1 MSDTLAKR
9 WDTEPTQRVAVLTC
23 VPRLLTERG
32 HRPEAVLGRLG
43 IEDGLFEDPDRKIP
57 YALVSA
63 ILAACSRAT
72 GIPHFGMLVGL
83 QGDHRSL
90 GRVGDV
96 MACAPTL
103 LDALND
109 FVSFQPAN
117 SRGAV
122 VYLHRQGGNALLGYG
137 IYDIATVAHDQIYGC
152 VTALGLR
159 LVHALTGGHVAPE
172 EVWLTV
178 RQPEDPTPYQAAF
191 KCPVLFDQPATGL
204 VLSQTAVATRLPAA
218 DPSRHAEMRAALH
231 GLLAQSRNEWSSRV
245 RHVLRPLLLLE
256 APTTERVAAKLG
268 LTVRS
273 LSRRLEKEGSSV
285 GMILDHVRYAAAR
298 ELLTVTRLSI
308 GEISDALAYGQSSTF
323 VTAFKRWSGTTP
335 QAWRS
340 ARRAPDDRL
349 AGVME

>member
-1 MSDTLAKR
+1 MSDTLAQR
-9 WDTEPTQRVAVLTC
+9 RDMQPTQRVAVLTC
-23 VPRLLTERG
+23 VPRLLAELG
-32 HRPEAVLGRLG
+32 HRPEAVLGGLG
-43 IEDGLFEDPDRKIP
+43 IEAGLLEDPDRKIP
-57 YALVSA
+57 YALVSE

-90 GRVGDV
+90 GRVGDL
-96 MACAPTL
+96 MASAPTL

-122 VYLHRQGGNALLGYG
+122 VYLHRHGGNALLGYG
-137 IYDIATVAHDQIYGC
+137 IYDAATVAHDQIYGC
-152 VTALGLR
+152 VMAVGLR
-159 LVHALTGGHVAPE
+159 LIHALTRGRVAPE
-172 EVWLTV
+172 EVWLTLS
-178 RQPEDPTPYQAAF
+178 QPEDPTPYQAAF
-191 KCPVLFDQPATGL
+191 KCPIFFDQPATGL
-204 VLSQTAVATRLPAA
+204 VLSQAAVATRLPAA
-218 DPSRHAEMRAALH
+218 DPSRHTEMRAALH
-231 GLLAQSRNEWSSRV
+231 ALLPQSPHEWSDRV
-245 RHVLRPLLLLE
+245 RHVLRPLLLRE

-285 GMILDHVRYAAAR
+285 GMILDSVRYASAR

-308 GEISDALAYGQSSTF
+308 GEISDALAYGHPSAF
-323 VTAFKRWSGTTP
+323 VTAFRRWSGTTP

-340 ARRAPDDRL
+340 ATCTPNGSRTPL
-349 AGVME
+349 S